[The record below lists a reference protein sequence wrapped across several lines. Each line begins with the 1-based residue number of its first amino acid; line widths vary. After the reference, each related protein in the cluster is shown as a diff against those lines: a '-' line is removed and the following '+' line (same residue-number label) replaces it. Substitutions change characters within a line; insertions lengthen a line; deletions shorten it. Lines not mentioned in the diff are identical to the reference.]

1 MTENRILYWT
11 FLLSLL
17 LHAAVLLVTWNW
29 QLFVDPEVAEREEPQ
44 SVELFLI
51 DDEELQDF
59 DPPQSYTSTPARHE
73 VEEPPSQP
81 DFLSVRKSQAAD
93 MLEGGEEN
101 SSPGTVEKSP
111 FSQVKIRQHEEAMVS
126 GEVVVA
132 KENEETESEAEE
144 EGVTADE
151 LEGSLSEGKP
161 DSDNPEKNIE
171 PVPDIA
177 SLFNSQIV
185 SILENQSGGSSGDQG
200 FDYDQHATS
209 TSEGN
214 VVQFGD
220 FSLNTIDWDYA
231 PWMEKFKRDFMPNWQ
246 PPYAYAL
253 GVIEGVTKLKLVI
266 EHDGRIGELKRISG
280 EGHESL
286 HNASEAALWATAPFA
301 RLPNDFPEE
310 SLVIILSLHYP
321 DWKQESAKN
330 MQQNR

>member
-1 MTENRILYWT
+1 MLKGG
-11 FLLSLL
+11 
-17 LHAAVLLVTWNW
+17 
-29 QLFVDPEVAEREEPQ
+29 
-44 SVELFLI
+44 
-51 DDEELQDF
+51 DED
-59 DPPQSYTSTPARHE
+59 
-73 VEEPPSQP
+73 
-81 DFLSVRKSQAAD
+81 
-93 MLEGGEEN
+93 
-101 SSPGTVEKSP
+101 SSPGTVEKAP
-111 FSQVKIRQHEEAMVS
+111 FSQVKIRQHEEALVS

-132 KENEETESEAEE
+132 QENEETESEADEK
-144 EGVTADE
+144 GVTPDE
-151 LEGSLSEGKP
+151 LDGTLSEGKLESINP
-161 DSDNPEKNIE
+161 QKDSK

-177 SLFNSQIV
+177 SLFNSQVV
-185 SILENQSGGSSGDQG
+185 SILDNQSGGSSGDQG

-310 SLVIILSLHYP
+310 NLVIILSLHYP
-321 DWKQESAKN
+321 DWKQETAKN

>member
-1 MTENRILYWT
+1 VTENRILYWT

-17 LHAAVLLVTWNW
+17 LHAAVLLVSWNW
-29 QLFVDPEVAEREEPQ
+29 QLFIDPDVAEKEEPQ

-51 DDEELQDF
+51 DDQELQYF
-59 DPPQSYTSTPARHE
+59 DQPQSYTSTPARHE

-93 MLEGGEEN
+93 MLKGGEEN
-101 SSPGTVEKSP
+101 SSPGTVEKAP
-111 FSQVKIRQHEEAMVS
+111 FSQVKIKQHEEALVS

-132 KENEETESEAEE
+132 QENEETESEADEK
-144 EGVTADE
+144 GIKPDE
-151 LEGSLSEGKP
+151 LDGLLSEGKL
-161 DSDNPEKNIE
+161 DSKNPQQNSK
-171 PVPDIA
+171 PGPDIA
-177 SLFNSQIV
+177 SLFKSQVV
-185 SILENQSGGSSGDQG
+185 SVLDNQSGGSSGDQG
-200 FDYDQHATS
+200 FDYNQHATS
-209 TSEGN
+209 TSDGN

-253 GVIEGVTKLKLVI
+253 GVIDGVTKLKLVV
-266 EHDGRIGELKRISG
+266 EHDGTIGELKRISG

-301 RLPNDFPEE
+301 KLPSDFPEE
-310 SLVIILSLHYP
+310 TLVIILSLHYP